1 MRNNRYNNKNN
12 KKEEKKIEITKTL
25 KVLRSEELLSF
36 LLSKLNT
43 SRNNVKTLLS
53 NHQVLVNGSV
63 VTQFNLM
70 LAHDDEVK
78 IAKHPQYVKEEPK
91 TKKARIKPIE
101 IIYEDDEFLAINKP
115 NGLLSIESDKEREN
129 AYNYAL
135 MYLQSIDKRLRPFIL
150 HRIDKETSG
159 VLVFAKNEIIH
170 SKLRMNWND
179 YVKTREYYAIVEGKL
194 PKKHDVIKMFL
205 KENENNLVY
214 ETKDHNGQL
223 AITEYDVLKETND
236 YSLVKCLIS
245 TGRKNQIRVA
255 FKTLGHPI
263 VGDEKYGFTKN
274 PLNRL
279 GLHASKLE
287 FVHPDTNELISLE
300 AKCPNTF
307 FSLFNKKEKK
317 K

>member
-1 MRNNRYNNKNN
+1 MRRNYKDNFNK
-12 KKEEKKIEITKTL
+12 EQKIEITKTM
-25 KVLRSEELLSF
+25 KVLRSEELLAF

-70 LAHDDEVK
+70 LTHDDEVK
-78 IAKHPQYVKEEPK
+78 IAKRPVQMEGRKNNKEK
-91 TKKARIKPIE
+91 VSRIKPIE
-101 IIYEDDEFLAINKP
+101 IIYEDDDFLAINKP

-179 YVKTREYYAIVEGKL
+179 LVKTREYYAVIEGKL
-194 PKKHDVIKMFL
+194 EKKHDVLKMYL
-205 KENENNLVY
+205 KENENNIVY
-214 ETKDHNGQL
+214 ETKDKSEKL
-223 AITEYDVLKETND
+223 AITEYDVIKESND
-236 YSLVKCLIS
+236 YSLVKCNIK

-287 FVHPDTNELISLE
+287 FIHPDTNELISLE

-307 FSLFNKKEKK
+307 FSLFNKKDKK

>member
-1 MRNNRYNNKNN
+1 MKNRNFKENNK
-12 KKEEKKIEITKTL
+12 EKKIEITKTM

-43 SRNNVKTLLS
+43 SRNNVKMLLS

-70 LAHDDEVK
+70 LVHDDEVK
-78 IAKHPQYVKEEPK
+78 IAKHPVAVKTEAKPK
-91 TKKARIKPIE
+91 MKRIKPIE

-115 NGLLSIESDKEREN
+115 NGLLSVESDKEREN

-159 VLVFAKNEIIH
+159 VLVFAKNEYIH
-170 SKLRMNWND
+170 SKLKMNWND
-179 YVKTREYYAIVEGKL
+179 LVKVREYYAVVEGKL
-194 PKKHDVIKMFL
+194 PKKHDILKMYL

-214 ETKDHNGQL
+214 ETQDRTGHL
-223 AITEYDVLKETND
+223 AITEYEVLKESND
-236 YSLVKCLIS
+236 YSLVRCLIQ

-263 VGDEKYGFTKN
+263 VGDDKYGFNKN

-287 FVHPDTNELISLE
+287 FVHPDTNELMKFE

-307 FSLFNKKEKK
+307 FSLFNKK
-317 K
+317 

>member
-1 MRNNRYNNKNN
+1 MRNNRFNNKD
-12 KKEEKKIEITKTL
+12 KKEEKKIEITKTM

-70 LAHDDEVK
+70 LVHDDEVK
-78 IAKHPQYVKEEPK
+78 IAKRPQYVKEEPK
-91 TKKARIKPIE
+91 TKKARPKPIE
-101 IIYEDDEFLAINKP
+101 IIYEDDDFLAINKP
-115 NGLLSIESDKEREN
+115 HGLLSIESDKEREN

-135 MYLQSIDKRLRPFIL
+135 IYLQSFDKRLRPFIL

-159 VLVFAKNEIIH
+159 VLVFAKNEFIH

-179 YVKTREYYAIVEGKL
+179 LVKTREYYAVVEGNL
-194 PKKHDVIKMFL
+194 PKKHDVIKMYL

-223 AITEYDVLKETND
+223 AITEYEVLRENSD
-236 YSLVKCLIS
+236 YSLVRCLIS

-255 FKTLGHPI
+255 FKSLGHPI
-263 VGDEKYGFTKN
+263 VGDDKYGFNKN

-287 FVHPDTNELISLE
+287 FVHPDTSELISFE